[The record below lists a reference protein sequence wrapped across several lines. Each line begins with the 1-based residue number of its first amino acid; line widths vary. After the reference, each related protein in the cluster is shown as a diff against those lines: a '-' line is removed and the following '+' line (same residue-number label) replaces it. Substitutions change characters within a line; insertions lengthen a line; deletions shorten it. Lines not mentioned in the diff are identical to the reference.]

1 MLTTPAS
8 TSAANERPPDP
19 RLPDS
24 GTPAQPTSTAPLTS
38 TAPPDPQPNWQDFTY
53 PTDPSQRPSNAQVP
67 ASESAPPQHRI
78 PVFEY
83 QWGDELVGQL
93 LALPPRSNFGGKFA
107 IIADPGVDNAMRA
120 QVFADQLRSQGVPIS
135 YVAAH
140 SSVRRA
146 SLYTSSHFLRIEWH
160 ILHRAHR
167 AHSAHTHLS
176 FPASARTSALAGSSF
191 LLVTTLRIPMVCL
204 ASASV
209 WRSITPLAETSPA
222 LPPHVVSHVFN
233 QLGREACSVTS
244 PRASRCS
251 EATQPVTGWCTQT
264 EVNNITTGKGNTWW
278 SDYRCLDLRIASC
291 ATLNL
296 SAAHCHRHILYYKIS
311 VPRDRPTAR
320 TRGRV

>member
-1 MLTTPAS
+1 MSGRPTHDSQILARPRSLRPPLLSPVPLLQILSRTGKTSHTQQIPHNAPVMPKCLHPSLPHHNTASLSSNTNGATSWSASSWRYLHARTLAESSPSSPIQAWTTPCEHRYSRTNCAPRAS
-8 TSAANERPPDP
+8 
-19 RLPDS
+19 
-24 GTPAQPTSTAPLTS
+24 
-38 TAPPDPQPNWQDFTY
+38 
-53 PTDPSQRPSNAQVP
+53 PSQ
-67 ASESAPPQHRI
+67 
-78 PVFEY
+78 
-83 QWGDELVGQL
+83 
-93 LALPPRSNFGGKFA
+93 
-107 IIADPGVDNAMRA
+107 
-120 QVFADQLRSQGVPIS
+120 
-135 YVAAH
+135 
-140 SSVRRA
+140 
-146 SLYTSSHFLRIEWH
+146 WH